1 MTDIGKLQHVMA
13 RLDPRL
19 RGDAIQPARVHAP
32 NESYDRL
39 DGPLLRAMTV

>member
-1 MTDIGKLQHVMA
+1 MIDLGKLQHVMA
-13 RLDPRL
+13 RLDR
-19 RGDAIQPARVHAP
+19 AIQQARVHAP